1 MSRDEEHRCAL
12 EYVKTRDP
20 ALAQRLVM
28 ANMRMVVALAHH
40 HCRVDDDLADIVQEG
55 NWGLLRAVEKYDPTR
70 GIKFCSYAVWWIR
83 ACMLKFTM
91 DNWRLVKVGT
101 TLPQR
106 RLFFGLR
113 KGRDDLERAGTE
125 PTTENLAKRLRV
137 KESDLVEMSEHFAGA
152 EVSLEAPIRT
162 SDSAVRTVGDLLS
175 NGAASGPDERVE
187 NAEFLELLRA
197 KLKAFGATL
206 QCREAQIFRRRLLS
220 EEPITIKQMAGKFGV
235 SRERTRQVEERLK
248 QRIRAYLEDELGD
261 AVGSPAIA
269 QTNVAMRARK
279 EPIVLQGFSG

>member
-20 ALAQRLVM
+20 ALAKRLVV

-40 HCRVDDDLADIVQEG
+40 YCRADDDLADIVQEG

-106 RLFFGLR
+106 KLFFGLR
-113 KGRDDLERAGTE
+113 KARDELERNGTE
-125 PTTENLAKRLRV
+125 PTAQNLAKHLRV
-137 KESDLVEMSEHFAGA
+137 KETDLVEMTEHFAGA
-152 EVSLEAPIRT
+152 EVSLDAPMKT
-162 SDSAVRTVGDLLS
+162 TESAVKTVADLLS
-175 NGAASGPDERVE
+175 DGSMRAPDERLE
-187 NAEFLELLRA
+187 DAEFLQLLQT

-206 QCREAQIFRRRLLS
+206 QRREAQIFRQRLLS
-220 EEPITIKQMAGKFGV
+220 DEPLTMKEMAGKFGV
-235 SRERTRQVEERLK
+235 SRERTRQVEEALK
-248 QRIRAYLEDELGD
+248 HRIPRVFAG
-261 AVGSPAIA
+261 
-269 QTNVAMRARK
+269 
-279 EPIVLQGFSG
+279 